1 MVYNI
6 SYMEE
11 IFTQNIINFYK
22 KIGYNFYSKCSDD
35 SQGEEMKVY
44 LSNGKRILCIRIE
57 SRKCI
62 DGFFWIYKQ
71 DLVIEAFDDF
81 DATTLWN
88 NRGEILIRKSFY
100 VFDSKGKYKYTDNF
114 ELAKEIEK
122 KKRER
127 LRIENYFL
135 SCLIFEYDRCSSK
148 LYRFVKSKKDTSQL
162 SQKIFTKY
170 NIKLDIM
177 ESINIVI
184 MRLILTEN
192 HQLFLIFL
200 LTNNK

>member
-22 KIGYNFYSKCSDD
+22 KIGYNFYSKCSGG

-127 LRIENYFL
+127 LSIKKYFF

-148 LYRFVKSKKDTSQL
+148 LYRFIKSKKGYKSIKPKNIYKVQH
-162 SQKIFTKY
+162 KIGY
-170 NIKLDIM
+170 N
-177 ESINIVI
+177 
-184 MRLILTEN
+184 RN
-192 HQLFLIFL
+192 HNYNCYIIYIDGKPPIIF
-200 LTNNK
+200 NFPIDK